1 MAKASRPPAPDPDD
15 AALARDAGARVF
27 RGIVSD
33 GDLRLLRVFKA
44 VVDNGGFA
52 AAEVALNKSKSAIS
66 LDIGH
71 LEARLGARLCSR
83 GRAGFALTDEGQIVY
98 LAAIQLF
105 NDLEKFRDRVA
116 SATRRLSGHVRLALV
131 DNIVSVAAGPLTRAL
146 GEFMRRHPRVELT
159 VESATPS
166 GVERAVLEGEADIG
180 VSVIPRPVAA
190 LEMMPLFREELML
203 YCGRGHPLFAAPAET
218 LDAATVR
225 RHPLVPPGVL
235 EDPAFAPVIGAF
247 PPANV
252 RSGNLDARVIL
263 VLSGV
268 CLGFLPPHYA
278 APWVASG
285 ELKPLMPTEMRTEN
299 TFYAIIKKSAR
310 QGAAARELLRVVLA
324 AFEKAKILA
333 R

>member
-1 MAKASRPPAPDPDD
+1 MVSAKRSADPAAEDGPALGH
-15 AALARDAGARVF
+15 AADTGRGF

-33 GDLRLLRVFKA
+33 GDLRLLRVFKT

-52 AAEVALNKSKSAIS
+52 AAEVVLNKSKSAIS

-71 LEARLGARLCSR
+71 LEARLGAR
-83 GRAGFALTDEGQIVY
+83 GRAGFSLTDEGQIVY
-98 LAAIQLF
+98 LAAIQLL

-116 SATRRLSGHVRLALV
+116 SATRRLSGHVRLSLV

-146 GEFMRRHPRVELT
+146 GDFMRRHPRVELT

-190 LEMMPLFREELML
+190 LEMMPLFREELVL
-203 YCGRGHPLFAAPAET
+203 YCGRGHPLFDIPDDR
-218 LDAATVR
+218 LDVETVR

-247 PPANV
+247 PPAGV
-252 RSGNLDARVIL
+252 RSGNLDTRVIL

-278 APWVASG
+278 APWVATG
-285 ELKPLMPTEMRTEN
+285 ELRPVLPTVFRTEN
-299 TFYAIIKKSAR
+299 TFYAVIKKSAR
-310 QGAAARELLRVVLA
+310 QGAAARELLRVVLD
-324 AFEKAKILA
+324 AFEKAKVLA
-333 R
+333 G